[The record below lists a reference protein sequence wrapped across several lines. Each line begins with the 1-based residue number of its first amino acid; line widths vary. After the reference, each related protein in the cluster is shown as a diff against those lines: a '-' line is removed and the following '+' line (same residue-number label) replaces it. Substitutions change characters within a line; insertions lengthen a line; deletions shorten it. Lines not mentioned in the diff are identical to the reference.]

1 MGNVSAEECAMPI
14 QDIQI
19 LTYGFG
25 LLAVASLVAA
35 FGPLLI

>member
-1 MGNVSAEECAMPI
+1 MHL

-25 LLAVASLVAA
+25 ILAVASLLAA
-35 FGPLLI
+35 FGPLLV

>member
-1 MGNVSAEECAMPI
+1 MPI

-25 LLAVASLVAA
+25 LLAVVALAAA
-35 FGPLLI
+35 FGPLVF